1 MKKILQRIGLLAAA
15 VMLLWGWQGMEAK
28 AEEGTGKFEL
38 KFTGDAEKY
47 CDTIGI
53 AGTQL
58 TNGTQADDTP
68 VYWLR
73 LCSCD
78 QYIFTEAP
86 TVVVKDSTDKQIEI
100 CTGKQHDDYAGRYYV
115 FTIKQIPSDDNA
127 PYTIEISRGNYIEKI
142 SQIDIR
148 KITPPAA
155 GQPLPQERDWLILTT
170 GMSINYSLKWIDT
183 KTQEVV
189 SGNAKPNTT
198 YCAEL
203 KIEAVGSGYG
213 FYNPAITTY
222 PTTSYTVVQKNI
234 DTYKLRFSF
243 TTGNTNTEVTWE
255 KWNAWTINTD
265 KLQNGRI
272 AKGYGLSGSAEE
284 SHKTHLFLYVEPDDG
299 YYFTEEPKVSW
310 NDTLLVPMPKDS
322 STLYGYKY
330 QLDDNGS
337 GTIVVEG
344 TAEKKE
350 TNESENNGSETSA
363 PAASNDSSEEPY
375 KIINGAKSTWNG
387 STSEG
392 LTIRG
397 DGDFEKF
404 AGVRVD
410 GNWIPSAHYEAKS
423 GSTIVTLKPS
433 YLASLSEG
441 EHTVDIMWI
450 DDSAST
456 TFTVAAN
463 TAAAQPELDSVP
475 KTGEGVMGWMPEILL
490 LAAAGLVTFGGI
502 LRRRSNIQL

>member
-1 MKKILQRIGLLAAA
+1 MKKILQRIGLLAMA

-28 AEEGTGKFEL
+28 AADDIFTFECDSSHIDKTKLKVVQEGNNYHFDIYPEDGYAFTQKPGASLVDYAADAMVGNFTVEKASDNTFYRCSIDDVSLDSTRKYSIRIFVYDIIEITKIRITPTEPVIGQTLPSKWDINTTGVREEPLVWMSDSQNVTGSVAKPNKTYFANITLSAAPQYKFSDNVAIDPNSVGKNKNSAGSITLVYEF
-38 KFTGDAEKY
+38 KTGDA
-47 CDTIGI
+47 
-53 AGTQL
+53 Q
-58 TNGTQADDTP
+58 
-68 VYWLR
+68 
-73 LCSCD
+73 
-78 QYIFTEAP
+78 
-86 TVVVKDSTDKQIEI
+86 
-100 CTGKQHDDYAGRYYV
+100 
-115 FTIKQIPSDDNA
+115 PS
-127 PYTIEISRGNYIEKI
+127 
-142 SQIDIR
+142 
-148 KITPPAA
+148 
-155 GQPLPQERDWLILTT
+155 
-170 GMSINYSLKWIDT
+170 
-183 KTQEVV
+183 
-189 SGNAKPNTT
+189 
-198 YCAEL
+198 
-203 KIEAVGSGYG
+203 
-213 FYNPAITTY
+213 NP
-222 PTTSYTVVQKNI
+222 
-234 DTYKLRFSF
+234 
-243 TTGNTNTEVTWE
+243 GNTNTEITWE
-255 KWNAWTINTD
+255 KWNDWTINRD
-265 KLQNGRI
+265 KLENGHI
-272 AKGYGLSGSAEE
+272 AKGYGLSGSAAE
-284 SHKTHLFLYVEPDDG
+284 SHDAHLFLYVEPKDG

-310 NDTLLVPMPKDS
+310 NDTLLVPLPKDS

-344 TAEKKE
+344 KAVKKDTAEPQ
-350 TNESENNGSETSA
+350 TNEPQANTSQS
-363 PAASNDSSEEPY
+363 SNDTY
-375 KIINGAKSTWNG
+375 KIINGARSTWNG
-387 STSEG
+387 STTEG

-397 DGDFEKF
+397 DGDFAKF

-502 LRRRSNIQL
+502 LRRRSKIHL